1 MDEIDSRACIGF
13 AIKKTGANSS
23 KLKIRMANSFKI
35 LLYLRGIAISTFAKG
50 LINFLNFTI
59 LLVFSKNKQLPIYVV
74 AD

>member
-1 MDEIDSRACIGF
+1 MDEIDPRACIGF
-13 AIKKTGANSS
+13 EIKKTGASRL

-59 LLVFSKNKQLPIYVV
+59 LFLFSNNNWLPI
-74 AD
+74 